1 MKELIITLILLVTV
15 LALVCANAIYT
26 ERITSQLK
34 DLATKAKDSA
44 SEEALSALWDHWDT
58 HKDLLSMSV
67 GLRYIDSITEN
78 LLSLKIAIEEN
89 DRQRAEQGFALF
101 CNALED
107 IRRFERL
114 SFGVIF

>member
-44 SEEALSALWDHWDT
+44 LEEALSALC
-58 HKDLLSMSV
+58 
-67 GLRYIDSITEN
+67 GIDP
-78 LLSLKIAIEEN
+78 
-89 DRQRAEQGFALF
+89 
-101 CNALED
+101 
-107 IRRFERL
+107 
-114 SFGVIF
+114 